1 MITNF
6 KLFENFVVTT
16 LHHVLPATDTEKSE
30 IAIKVLHV
38 LSQVQMFH
46 WQTDKMAHH
55 KTFDDFSKE
64 FKDLA
69 DNLMEVI
76 QGKYGRAI
84 INMDTYIP
92 LRNIQELDPKGF
104 AEQCVDIFKVYQDNI
119 FSNDQEISA
128 ILDEVIALLQKL
140 KYLLTFN

>member
-16 LHHVLPATDTEKSE
+16 LHHVLPASDTEKSE
-30 IAIKVLHV
+30 IAIKILHV
-38 LSQVQMFH
+38 LAQVQMFH

-64 FKDLA
+64 FKDLS
-69 DNLMEVI
+69 DKLVEVI
-76 QGKYGRAI
+76 QGKYGRLM
-84 INMDTYIP
+84 INMETYMP

-104 AEQCVDIFKVYQDNI
+104 VDQCIDIFKVYQTNI
-119 FSNDQEISA
+119 FQNDQEISA
-128 ILDEVIALLQKL
+128 ILDEVVALFQRL